1 VSLGSREQIEKL
13 VASYLKAVKAK
24 LPAVQEARSLYDALL
39 HPIRETS
46 QKGTFIIVPDGQLH
60 LVPFDGLKDVTGRY
74 VVETRTV
81 VYSPSANS
89 FYLLTGQNHAQ
100 RDRKALLAI
109 GGIPYSRVDPIV
121 KTNFGRQ

>member
-60 LVPFDGLKDVTGRY
+60 LVPFDG
-74 VVETRTV
+74 
-81 VYSPSANS
+81 
-89 FYLLTGQNHAQ
+89 
-100 RDRKALLAI
+100 
-109 GGIPYSRVDPIV
+109 
-121 KTNFGRQ
+121 